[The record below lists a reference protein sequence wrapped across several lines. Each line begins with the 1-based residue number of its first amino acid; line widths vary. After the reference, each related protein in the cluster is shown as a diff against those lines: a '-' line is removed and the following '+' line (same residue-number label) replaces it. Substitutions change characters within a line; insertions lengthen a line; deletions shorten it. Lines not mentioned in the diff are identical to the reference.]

1 MRRSW
6 CSPIRTAPCT
16 QGEAWR
22 PTTVDIVLGNKE
34 VTLRAPGRGHPVVKR
49 APTAADMFDKRA
61 GYFLNFP
68 GNPNIP
74 RCTYDRDG
82 KRFAR
87 GKPSIAYAHIVAQR
101 ADPNAP
107 GDEGRLSLQYWF
119 FYYFNDF
126 NDKHEADWEN
136 IKLFF
141 PVGTVEAALQTPPE
155 SAGYAQH
162 EGGEYADWDSD
173 KVEKVGTHPVVYSA
187 VGSHASYYSSS
198 LWLGL
203 TSTEGFGCDD
213 TRGPGHDVRLGA
225 VLLPARAESR
235 TSPFAWVNY
244 EGRWGQKLPGA
255 NNGPTGPNMKPSWS
269 APFEWQ
275 EGLRGRSVHLPA
287 GETLGQSISGAFCGT
302 VAALSSVL
310 NYFYDSPRWTILAV
324 VLVLVTILALV
335 IWLVRRST
343 WARAAAHPIRADRT
357 IGQMLF
363 ASGKIYWKRRWLFLS
378 LGLLAIVVF
387 AAVRG
392 FEELLQLAFS
402 PLGDVTI
409 RFGATALAAL
419 VVNGAVAIALDRLD
433 RDRQVTVLRASGR
446 MLRRVLPLLG
456 AIVLEAI
463 VVVLIVLTV
472 IGIPLLLG
480 LLVEELGLA
489 VLVVLIIIAVWWL
502 ARRVA
507 GLGVHLTGGVRR
519 WLLGPRRPPQV
530 EEPREG
536 QLVALGN
543 PARDS
548 LRHRHCHRPDHRL
561 RSPLYDF
568 ARSTS
573 DRPDRL
579 GDLCALAALRRDRRD
594 VVVLRPPGAPQASC
608 RPSGGG
614 RDQRTKS
621 GCHSV
626 GEHEH
631 PVAATRCLGAVLGD
645 AGNLVPSL
653 PGRRRRLTSS
663 PDRR

>member
-1 MRRSW
+1 MAAAT
-6 CSPIRTAPCT
+6 SPAQQLANRYAPVMVLADQAAPCT

-22 PTTVDIVLGNKE
+22 PTTVEIVLGNKE

-107 GDEGRLSLQYWF
+107 SDEGRLSLQYWF

-141 PVGTVEAALQTPPE
+141 PVGTVEAALETPPE

-324 VLVLVTILALV
+324 VLVLLTILALV

-343 WARAAAHPIRADRT
+343 WARAAAHPIRTDRT

-387 AAVRG
+387 VAVRG

-446 MLRRVLPLLG
+446 MLRRALPLLG

-472 IGIPLLLG
+472 SGIPLLLG

-489 VLVVLIIIAVWWL
+489 VLVVLIIIAVWLL
-502 ARRVA
+502 APA
-507 GLGVHLTGGVRR
+507 
-519 WLLGPRRPPQV
+519 LLGWAFTSQEVCVDGYSALDVLRKSKSVVKGNWWRSAILLVTLYVIAIAIGPIIGFVLLFTTSLDPQV
-530 EEPREG
+530 IDLIGSGIYVLLLPF
-536 QLVALGN
+536 VAI
-543 PARDS
+543 
-548 LRHRHCHRPDHRL
+548 
-561 RSPLYDF
+561 
-568 ARSTS
+568 
-573 DRPDRL
+573 
-579 GDLCALAALRRDRRD
+579 
-594 VVVLRPPGAPQASC
+594 
-608 RPSGGG
+608 
-614 RDQRTKS
+614 
-621 GCHSV
+621 
-626 GEHEH
+626 
-631 PVAATRCLGAVLGD
+631 AATLLFFDLQERRKRAADRAAEV
-645 AGNLVPSL
+645 AISAPS
-653 PGRRRRLTSS
+653 PGVTA
-663 PDRR
+663 

>member
-1 MRRSW
+1 MAAAT
-6 CSPIRTAPCT
+6 SPAQQLANRYAPVMVLADQAAPCT

-22 PTTVDIVLGNKE
+22 PTTVEIVLENKE

-275 EGLRGRSVHLPA
+275 EGLRGRSIHLPA

-324 VLVLVTILALV
+324 VLVLLTILALV

-387 AAVRG
+387 VAVRG

-446 MLRRVLPLLG
+446 MLRRALPLLG

-489 VLVVLIIIAVWWL
+489 VLVVLIIIAVWFF
-502 ARRVA
+502 ARV
-507 GLGVHLTGGVRR
+507 
-519 WLLGPRRPPQV
+519 LLGWAFTSQEVCVDGYSAFDVLRKSTSLVKGNWWRSAILLVTLYVIAIAIGPIIGFVLLFTTSLDPQV
-530 EEPREG
+530 IDLIGSGIYVLLLPF
-536 QLVALGN
+536 VAI
-543 PARDS
+543 
-548 LRHRHCHRPDHRL
+548 
-561 RSPLYDF
+561 
-568 ARSTS
+568 
-573 DRPDRL
+573 
-579 GDLCALAALRRDRRD
+579 
-594 VVVLRPPGAPQASC
+594 
-608 RPSGGG
+608 
-614 RDQRTKS
+614 
-621 GCHSV
+621 
-626 GEHEH
+626 
-631 PVAATRCLGAVLGD
+631 AATLLFFDLQERRKRA
-645 AGNLVPSL
+645 AGRAAEVAISAPS
-653 PGRRRRLTSS
+653 PGVTA
-663 PDRR
+663 

>member
-1 MRRSW
+1 VAAAT
-6 CSPIRTAPCT
+6 SPAQQLANRYAPVMVLADQAAPCT

-22 PTTVDIVLGNKE
+22 PTTVEIVLENKE

-87 GKPSIAYAHIVAQR
+87 GKPSIAYAHIVTQR

-162 EGGEYADWDSD
+162 EGGEYADWNSD

-203 TSTEGFGCDD
+203 SSTEGVGCDD
-213 TRGPGHDVRLGA
+213 TRGPGHQVPLGA
-225 VLLPARAESR
+225 VLLPSRAESR

-275 EGLRGRSVHLPA
+275 EGLRGRSIHLPA

-310 NYFYDSPRWTILAV
+310 NYFYNSPRWTILAV
-324 VLVLVTILALV
+324 LLVLVTILALV

-387 AAVRG
+387 VAVRG

-446 MLRRVLPLLG
+446 MLRRALPLLG

-480 LLVEELGLA
+480 WLVEELGLA

-502 ARRVA
+502 ARA
-507 GLGVHLTGGVRR
+507 
-519 WLLGPRRPPQV
+519 LLGWAFTSQEVCVDGYSALDVLRKSTSLVKGNWWRSAILLVTLYVIVIATGPIIGFVLLFTTSLDPQV
-530 EEPREG
+530 IDLIGSGIYVLLLPF
-536 QLVALGN
+536 VAIAATLLFFDLQERRKR
-543 PARDS
+543 A
-548 LRHRHCHRPDHRL
+548 
-561 RSPLYDF
+561 
-568 ARSTS
+568 A
-573 DRPDRL
+573 DR
-579 GDLCALAALRRDRRD
+579 AAE
-594 VVVLRPPGAPQASC
+594 VAISAPSPGATA
-608 RPSGGG
+608 
-614 RDQRTKS
+614 
-621 GCHSV
+621 
-626 GEHEH
+626 
-631 PVAATRCLGAVLGD
+631 
-645 AGNLVPSL
+645 
-653 PGRRRRLTSS
+653 
-663 PDRR
+663 

>member
-1 MRRSW
+1 MAAAA
-6 CSPIRTAPCT
+6 SPAQQLANRYAPVMVLADQAAPCT

-87 GKPSIAYAHIVAQR
+87 GKPSIAYAHIVTQR
-101 ADPNAP
+101 PDPNAP
-107 GDEGRLSLQYWF
+107 GDQGQLALQYWF

-136 IKLFF
+136 IELFF

-162 EGGEYADWDSD
+162 EGGEYADWNSD

-203 TSTEGFGCDD
+203 SATEGFGCDD
-213 TRGPGHDVRLGA
+213 TRGPGHQVPLGA
-225 VLLPARAESR
+225 VLLPSRAESR

-275 EGLRGRSVHLPA
+275 EGLRGRSIHLPA

-310 NYFYDSPRWTILAV
+310 NYFYNSPRWTILVV

-343 WARAAAHPIRADRT
+343 WARAPAHPIRADRT

-387 AAVRG
+387 VAVRG

-446 MLRRVLPLLG
+446 TLRRALPLLG

-463 VVVLIVLTV
+463 VIVLIVATV

-480 LLVEELGLA
+480 WWVEELGLA
-489 VLVVLIIIAVWWL
+489 VLIVLIIIAVWWL
-502 ARRVA
+502 ARALVGWAFTSQEVCVDGYSALDVLRKSTSLVKGNWWRSA
-507 GLGVHLTGGVRR
+507 ILLVTLYVIAIATGPIIGFV
-519 WLLGPRRPPQV
+519 LLFTTSLDPQV
-530 EEPREG
+530 IDLIGSGIYVLLLPF
-536 QLVALGN
+536 VAI
-543 PARDS
+543 
-548 LRHRHCHRPDHRL
+548 
-561 RSPLYDF
+561 
-568 ARSTS
+568 
-573 DRPDRL
+573 
-579 GDLCALAALRRDRRD
+579 
-594 VVVLRPPGAPQASC
+594 
-608 RPSGGG
+608 
-614 RDQRTKS
+614 
-621 GCHSV
+621 
-626 GEHEH
+626 
-631 PVAATRCLGAVLGD
+631 AATLLFFDLQERRKRGADRAAEV
-645 AGNLVPSL
+645 AISAPS
-653 PGRRRRLTSS
+653 PGVTA
-663 PDRR
+663 

>member
-1 MRRSW
+1 MY
-6 CSPIRTAPCT
+6 
-16 QGEAWR
+16 
-22 PTTVDIVLGNKE
+22 
-34 VTLRAPGRGHPVVKR
+34 
-49 APTAADMFDKRA
+49 DKRA
-61 GYFLNFP
+61 GYFLDFP

-87 GKPSIAYAHIVAQR
+87 GKPSIAYAHIVAQP
-101 ADPNAP
+101 ADPNAAS
-107 GDEGRLSLQYWF
+107 DDGRLSLQYWF

-141 PVGTVEAALQTPPE
+141 PVGTVEAALQTSPE

-203 TSTEGFGCDD
+203 SSTEGFGCDD
-213 TRGPGHDVRLGA
+213 TRGPGHEVRLGA

-275 EGLRGRSVHLPA
+275 EGLRGRSIHLPA

-324 VLVLVTILALV
+324 VLVLVTILALL

-363 ASGKIYWKRRWLFLS
+363 ASGKIYWKRRWLFFS

-402 PLGDVTI
+402 PLGDITL

-419 VVNGAVAIALDRLD
+419 VVSGAVAIALDRLD
-433 RDRQVTVLRASGR
+433 RDRQVTVFGVSGR
-446 MLRRVLPLLG
+446 VLRRALPLLA

-463 VVVLIVLTV
+463 VIVLIAFAV

-480 LLVEELGLA
+480 SLVEELGLA
-489 VLVVLIIIAVWWL
+489 VLFVLVIIAVWFF
-502 ARRVA
+502 ARV
-507 GLGVHLTGGVRR
+507 
-519 WLLGPRRPPQV
+519 LLGWAFTSQEVCVDGYSAFDVLRKSTSLVKGNWWRSVILLVILYVIAIATGPIIGFVLLFTTSLDPQV
-530 EEPREG
+530 LDLIGSAIYVLLLPF
-536 QLVALGN
+536 VAI
-543 PARDS
+543 
-548 LRHRHCHRPDHRL
+548 
-561 RSPLYDF
+561 
-568 ARSTS
+568 
-573 DRPDRL
+573 
-579 GDLCALAALRRDRRD
+579 
-594 VVVLRPPGAPQASC
+594 
-608 RPSGGG
+608 
-614 RDQRTKS
+614 
-621 GCHSV
+621 
-626 GEHEH
+626 
-631 PVAATRCLGAVLGD
+631 AATLLFFDLQERRKRAADRAAEV
-645 AGNLVPSL
+645 AISPPS
-653 PGRRRRLTSS
+653 PGVTA
-663 PDRR
+663 